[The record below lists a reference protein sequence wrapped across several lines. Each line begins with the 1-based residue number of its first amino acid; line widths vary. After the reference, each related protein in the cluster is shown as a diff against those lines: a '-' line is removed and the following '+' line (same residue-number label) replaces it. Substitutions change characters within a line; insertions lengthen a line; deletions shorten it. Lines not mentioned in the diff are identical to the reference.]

1 MTRVS
6 ERSGEDV
13 APNSEAVEAGK
24 PFFHRSD
31 WLAFSIAFF
40 ISFAVYFVCLPPSV
54 TLEDSGELCTAGDAL
69 GVPHPPGYPI
79 WSALAWIFSRIFLFV
94 TYRGQPNPA
103 WSIALMSG
111 FFGALAAGITAMLIS
126 RSGSEILKRSSHRA
140 YGKNEFT
147 ERLICSV
154 SGVVSS
160 LLFAFSPVEW
170 SQAVIAEVYS
180 LNAFFLTLI
189 FLLLY
194 MWLERPSDRVLYAMA
209 FAFGL
214 GLTNYQ
220 VLLLLAPALVVAVM
234 FRDLELFRDFCVT
247 AVPYGIILLLIRL
260 GVLKGIVHPLH
271 WTCFLHVFLDLL
283 ILTLAYF
290 LLPRGKTVAV
300 TLLLAQ
306 LGVAFYLFMPLVS
319 DLRNPPMNWAYPRTW
334 EGFKHAITRGQYEKI
349 TPSNMFSEIFIHQ
362 IGAYLSDLRGQFTL
376 PITLLGFLPFTV
388 WEIKVGAKRFRA
400 ISAAVFLCIVASFFT
415 VLWSGFRIDK
425 ILIAGVLVLLVLG
438 GAALAV
444 HRARYLLAGLSSG
457 QTTKFSERIM
467 IVLISATVVLLYL
480 AYAGLMV
487 LHILELTAPLRA
499 TGAKLASDQVRA
511 IGLKAAAMALAIVL
525 PVALLAL
532 AEWLR
537 RSTYD
542 LDLTIDSNSQSWIVA
557 TLMGFL
563 TMSVVL
569 ISLANLKL
577 DVQDTFIQR
586 VKFISSHAL
595 YSFWIGYGLV
605 FGLAFV
611 DELFRGNRWMRNL
624 SLGVALLLP
633 LVPIYENFTNEELV
647 RISGGAEQTGHDF
660 GWQFGNYQL
669 RGAEAINEE
678 LSPDEE
684 PLPNPAYPRAMGQNA
699 IFFGGTDPG
708 RFVPTYMIYGARVR
722 EDVYLITQNA
732 LADNT
737 YMSVMRDLYGDRIWI
752 PAQPDSARAFQRYVE
767 EVKAGIRPQNAELK
781 IENGRV
787 QVSGALGVMEING
800 ILAQMI
806 FENNNYRH
814 DFYVEE
820 SYVIRWMYPYLEPH
834 GLIMK
839 INREKIRLTPEMV
852 RRDMDFWD
860 WYCRRLLSDYKFR
873 RDVVARKSFSK
884 LRSAIA
890 GLYANTP
897 GRIQEAENAFHHSRL
912 LYPLSPEANFR
923 LVQEVY
929 MRQERIRESREV
941 MTEFGKLDPLN
952 SKVPEFLQFLD
963 RIEGTLGRISELEAL
978 IPQGKLDVNRALDL
992 ADLYRKAGDS
1002 GKFMAILNGII
1013 GDPKLPPA
1021 AHFRAGELLAQSK
1034 QYAEMV
1040 KALDLC
1046 MARMTG
1052 GVPPEV
1058 YLRIASHYAAAQK
1071 ADKMSEAL
1079 QRYLKL
1085 RPTDWK
1091 AWLDLATV
1099 QMIQKDTNG
1108 ALTALEQALR
1118 LGGAQALDIVQ
1129 KDPRF
1134 ASLRDQALRRI
1145 RGPLPLPESGVLPPV
1160 W

>member
-1 MTRVS
+1 MTRSAQKSGESATLVS
-6 ERSGEDV
+6 EPLET
-13 APNSEAVEAGK
+13 GK
-24 PFFHRSD
+24 PFFRRSD
-31 WLAFSIAFF
+31 WLAFWIAFVL
-40 ISFAVYFVCLPPSV
+40 SFAVYCACLPPSV

-79 WSALAWIFSRIFLFV
+79 WSALAWIFSRIFCFV

-111 FFGALAAGITAMLIS
+111 FFGALAAGITALLIS

-140 YGKNEFT
+140 HGNNEST
-147 ERLICSV
+147 ERLICGV

-194 MWLERPSDRVLYAMA
+194 MWIEKPSDRLLYAMA

-220 VLLLLAPALVVAVM
+220 VLLLIAPALVIAVM
-234 FRDLELFRDFCVT
+234 FRDLELFRDFCIT
-247 AVPYGIILLLIRL
+247 AVPYGIILGLIWL

-271 WTCFLHVFLDLL
+271 WTCFFYLALNVL
-283 ILTLAYF
+283 ILVLAYF
-290 LLPRGKTVAV
+290 LLPRGKTVALTV
-300 TLLLAQ
+300 LLAQ
-306 LGVAFYLFMPLVS
+306 LGVAFYLYMPLVS

-349 TPSNMFSEIFIHQ
+349 TPSDMFSDIFIHQ

-400 ISAAVFLCIVASFFT
+400 IGAAVFLCLIASFFT

-425 ILIAGVLVLLVLG
+425 VLIAGVLLLLVVG

-444 HRARYLLAGLSSG
+444 HRAHHLLAGLAPKSR
-457 QTTKFSERIM
+457 TKVTEKVM
-467 IVLISATVVLLYL
+467 IVLICLAVVALYL
-480 AYAGLMV
+480 AYAGL
-487 LHILELTAPLRA
+487 LLQRIIEATAPLRA
-499 TGAKLASDQVRA
+499 PGAKISGEQAWA
-511 IGLKAAAMALAIVL
+511 IGLKAAVMAGFVVV
-525 PVALLAL
+525 PVALLAF

-537 RSTYD
+537 RSRYD
-542 LDLTIDSNSQSWIVA
+542 LDMTIDSNSQSWIVA
-557 TLMGFL
+557 TLIGFL

-605 FGLAFV
+605 FGLAFM
-611 DELFRGNRWMRNL
+611 DELFRGRRWMRNL
-624 SLGVALLLP
+624 SLGVALMLP
-633 LVPIYENFTNEELV
+633 LVPLYENFTNEELV

-678 LSPDEE
+678 LDADEE
-684 PLPNPAYPRAMGQNA
+684 PLPNPSYPRPMGPNA

-781 IENGRV
+781 IEDGRV

-806 FENNNYRH
+806 FENNKYRH

-839 INREKIRLTPEMV
+839 INRERIRLTPEMV

-860 WYCRRLLSDYKFR
+860 WYCRRLLADYKFR

-897 GRIQEAENAFHHSRL
+897 GHLREAENAFQESRL

-929 MRQERIRESREV
+929 MREERIRDAREV
-941 MTEFGKLDPLN
+941 MTEFGKMDPLN
-952 SKVPEFLQFLD
+952 SKVPEFLEYLD
-963 RIEGTLGRISELEAL
+963 RIEGTLGRIKELEAL
-978 IPQGKLDVNRALDL
+978 IPQGKLDVNKALDL

-1002 GKFMAILNGII
+1002 GKFMAILSGII
-1013 GDPKLPPA
+1013 GDTKLPPA
-1021 AHFRAGELLAQSK
+1021 AHFRAAELLAQTK

-1040 KALDLC
+1040 RALDLC

-1052 GVPPEV
+1052 NVPPEV

-1071 ADKMSEAL
+1071 ADKMREAL
-1079 QRYLKL
+1079 ERYLKL
-1085 RPTDWK
+1085 RPSDWK

-1099 QMIQKDTNG
+1099 QMIQKNTNG

-1118 LGGAQALDIVQ
+1118 LGGSDALDVVQ

-1134 ASLRDQALRRI
+1134 ASLLDQALRRI